1 MQNIELYIEGQRV
14 ELFKDETVSL
24 TQTLKN
30 AREVDK
36 VFTEFTKTFSVPA
49 SKSNNKIFKHYYNF
63 DIDDGF
69 DARDRK
75 SVV

>member
-49 SKSNNKIFKHYYNF
+49 SKSNNKIF
-63 DIDDGF
+63 
-69 DARDRK
+69 
-75 SVV
+75 